1 MAPVIHAS
9 AWWGVERLIAAS
21 IQGAIAI
28 ALVWFVC
35 RYVRAL
41 PASARALLWWLA
53 SLRLIV
59 ALLPLPSFTV
69 PLLPPAPVL
78 APGASIARPAAVT
91 EAPALSLPVMPSSS
105 SVRTVQYAVIGAL
118 ALWVA
123 AMTIQAFR
131 LGATYARL
139 RQIRRRSVP
148 VTTED
153 AIVVGRLA
161 GLVGLKTMPVVR
173 VSEEIDTPF
182 VVGSFQPTVLLPA
195 TMARL
200 SDDER
205 EMAICHELAHVR
217 RRDLLLGWV
226 PAVAE
231 RLFFFH
237 PLARVAAR
245 EYVTE
250 REAACD
256 AVALRAIGAGPHEYG
271 QMLLRLGVG
280 RVDTAFTA
288 GGSSSSMSSLKRRI
302 AMLHDLSS
310 RRLGRGAIGLLAMV
324 AALALT
330 PFHVTARTRPQPRAA
345 AATAPRLA
353 ALDQIAPA
361 QPQSPKAATQRKSA
375 TPAGP
380 PPKAAPSDEQR
391 ERQSVEDQRAAMREI
406 EKALQTMRAEF
417 EAALSR
423 EQGLRAS
430 QADVAAEFEQLL
442 KLAQQQRL
450 AQDQTAEKVRTREFL
465 ENRLQALV
473 AEQEAT
479 NMRFRQLSEE
489 IAAIRKQLESKR

>member
-9 AWWGVERLIAAS
+9 AWWGVERLVAAS

-35 RYVRAL
+35 RYARAL

-53 SLRLIV
+53 SLKLIV

-69 PLLPPAPVL
+69 PVLPSSPVL

-91 EAPALSLPVMPSSS
+91 AAPALSLPAGPSSS
-105 SVRTVQYAVIGAL
+105 SVRTVQYVVIGAL

-123 AMTIQAFR
+123 AMTLQVFR

-139 RQIRRRSVP
+139 RQIQRRSVP

-153 AIVVGRLA
+153 AIVLGRLA
-161 GLVGLKTMPVVR
+161 RLVGLPTMPVVR
-173 VSEEIDTPF
+173 VSKEIDTPF
-182 VVGSFQPTVLLPA
+182 VIGSFPPTVLLPA
-195 TMARL
+195 SMARL

-226 PAVAE
+226 PALAE

-256 AVALRAIGAGPHEYG
+256 AVALRAMGAGPHEYA

-280 RVDTAFTA
+280 RVGTAFTA
-288 GGSSSSMSSLKRRI
+288 GGSSSSMSLLKRRI

-310 RRLGRGAIGLLAMV
+310 GRVGRGAIGLLAMV
-324 AALALT
+324 AVLALT
-330 PFHVTARTRPQPRAA
+330 PFHLTARTRPQPTVPPAM
-345 AATAPRLA
+345 APRLA
-353 ALDQIAPA
+353 ALEQT
-361 QPQSPKAATQRKSA
+361 SPSQ
-375 TPAGP
+375 P
-380 PPKAAPSDEQR
+380 PPPAPQPKSPASARPPKEAAQSDE
-391 ERQSVEDQRAAMREI
+391 ERLRQTIAEHRAALREI
-406 EKALQTMRAEF
+406 EEAMQRLRVEF

-423 EQGLRAS
+423 EQALRVS
-430 QADVAAEFEQLL
+430 QADVAAEFEQAL
-442 KLAQQQRL
+442 KLAAQQQL
-450 AQDQTAEKVRTREFL
+450 AQDQTTEKVRTREFL

-473 AEQEAT
+473 AEQAAT